1 MTENGKNS
9 AMPCI
14 DGEFRD
20 GQLQLGCYPDDAG
33 LTKREWFAGQA
44 MIGLL
49 GSGVAQICRQDHETV
64 ARAAVDNADALLEA
78 LGETRP
84 AKVRQE
90 PTLGFVRFHNALRI
104 LRSIDRDEFVGVF
117 SREGFLEDSQEA
129 ASDWTQ
135 FRNDPYAWFI
145 RADRHKA
152 EAIWRHLIEKRQP
165 HA

>member
-49 GSGVAQICRQDHETV
+49 GSGVAAMRGDDYATV
-64 ARAAVDNADALLEA
+64 ARTAVDNADALLEA
-78 LGETRP
+78 LGEPFP
-84 AKVRQE
+84 AKAMQE
-90 PTLGFVRFHNALRI
+90 PTLGFERFHNALRI
-104 LRSIDRDEFVGVF
+104 LRSIDKDQFDMALTAAGYPLSEEHDW
-117 SREGFLEDSQEA
+117 SR
-129 ASDWTQ
+129 
-135 FRNDPYAWFI
+135 FRADPYRWFI
-145 RADRHKA
+145 GAGRDKA
-152 EAIWRHLIEKRQP
+152 KAIWQLVEERQP